1 VRVATRSAKIG
12 RSPAGA
18 VRGLAVAAAVLL
30 ALAAGAQHRP
40 AQARGFPERQSLS
53 AADVERVLRQ
63 AVAEAQ
69 ARRRPGTIAVV
80 DRVGNVLAVY
90 RVNGAAFTF
99 VIDPERGVESPAGL
113 ADPALNN
120 LRVLPATLAAIAK
133 AITGAYLS
141 SNSNAFSTRTAN
153 TIVQENF
160 LPGSTNLEGGP
171 LFGVQISSLPCSDL
185 TGRFASDSGGFID
198 RTAGPKRSPLGLSAD
213 PGGFPLYK
221 GGILVG
227 GVGVLADGRYGLD
240 RDIRDRDQDTD
251 ELIAAAGAR
260 GFNPAETIRA
270 DRITADGRTFRFSD
284 VSQDDLDTDE
294 DDAARVNLATA
305 GAFTF
310 VRGYYD
316 AGRAIAGQT
325 FGFRGSGIERDPDGI
340 FGSESAYVLTDG
352 SGRPRFRPRTSR
364 FPGGLTAAE
373 VTRILQEALRTALQA
388 RGQIQR
394 PLGDNNMEVTI
405 SVVDTDGSILGIVRT
420 PDGLVFGTDV
430 SLQKARSANLFSN
443 RNFRA
448 DLARIPYLGDS
459 PNPTFRAL
467 GRQAFTRA
475 SVYGDRLVRFI
486 ETDVNGAVAFSN
498 RSIGNLARPFF
509 PDGINENANGPLSL
523 PFRNW
528 SPFNT
533 GLQVDAVAANI
544 VQHVLFVRGGFGL
557 RDTPAQCAG
566 IGRLANGLQIFPGGF
581 PIYRGE
587 TLVGGIGLSGDGID
601 QDELVAFLGVDRARR
616 ALNTGVQNAPRDRR
630 ADRLDPQNTN
640 LRYVQCPYAPF
651 LNSDDQSVCEGK

>member
-18 VRGLAVAAAVLL
+18 VRGLAAAAAVLL

-99 VIDPERGVESPAGL
+99 VIDAERDVESPAGL

-141 SNSNAFSTRTAN
+141 SNGNAFSTRTAN

-185 TGRFASDSGGFID
+185 TARFESNNGGFID
-198 RTAGPKRSPLGLSAD
+198 PTAGPKRSPLGLSAD

-251 ELIAAAGAR
+251 EIIAAAGAR

-284 VSQDDLDTDE
+284 VTQDDLDTDG

-305 GAFTF
+305 GAFTA
-310 VRGYYD
+310 VRGYYRGGG
-316 AGRAIAGQT
+316 ALAGQT

-340 FGSESAYVLTDG
+340 FGSESAYVLTDRN
-352 SGRPRFRPRTSR
+352 GRNRFPPRSSRFR
-364 FPGGLTAAE
+364 GGLQAFE
-373 VTRILQEALRTALQA
+373 VTRILKEALGTALQA

-430 SLQKARSANLFSN
+430 SLQKARSANAFSN
-443 RNFRA
+443 PR
-448 DLARIPYLGDS
+448 LIEVLGRIPYIGDAV
-459 PNPTFRAL
+459 PAL
-467 GRQAFTRA
+467 RTAFTRP
-475 SVYGDRLVRFI
+475 SVYGSRAERFLETRL
-486 ETDVNGAVAFSN
+486 NGAVAFSN
-498 RSIGNLARPFF
+498 RAIGNIARPFF

-533 GLQVDAVAANI
+533 GLQVDAGALNI
-544 VQHVLFVRGGFGL
+544 VQHVLYVRNGSA
-557 RDTPAQCAG
+557 DTMSKCATRPG
-566 IGRLANGLQIFPGGF
+566 DNFDILANGLQIFPGGF

-616 ALNTGVQNAPRDRR
+616 ALNTGVQNAPQDRR